1 MADFLLGIDAGG
13 TAVKVAVIAADG
25 RECGVAGTTLRASH
39 PAPGF
44 SERDPEEMWRAL
56 CDNTKRAMA
65 MAGIAADDIAAIGV
79 TGYGNGFYLIDD
91 AGRPTCPG
99 ILAPDIRAAGIIT
112 DWQRDGR
119 NAAQLALT
127 WQHAWAGKP
136 GPLLGWFQRHRPEVL
151 RDSVALLMCKDYL
164 RYRLTGIRA
173 AEVSDLSTS
182 AQIPG
187 GQRAIDP
194 NLFEILGLADCL
206 RLMPPVIE
214 SMSIA
219 GGLTAAAA
227 DAMGV
232 KPGIPVSA
240 GCCDN
245 LAIMYGSG
253 VASTEAVV
261 VVSGTWGLHQSFL
274 EKPVTDG
281 SLVICSHG
289 AVPGEYLAIEGS
301 PTSASTLEWFV
312 DTFVRGHVAPDA
324 GKGGDG
330 KRAGDAYEECNA
342 AVAATSPDDPPVY
355 FMPYLNGA
363 IDDAAARGSLIGFSA
378 WHGFG
383 HMVRAVYEGVA
394 FEHRRHLERLLTAR
408 PRPAKARFAG
418 GAARSAVWSEIFAA
432 SLDLP
437 LEKPRATELGA
448 LGIAIQASVVT
459 GRHRDLASACA
470 AMAGV
475 SHTVMPQPALRR
487 HLDQRYDVYRE
498 LSAALSPLWPHLMPA
513 TDMGGDTASDTGGDV
528 AGVTENK
535 RTRSTGR

>member
-56 CDNTKRAMA
+56 CDNTRRALAMA
-65 MAGIAADDIAAIGV
+65 RIGAEDIAAIGV
-79 TGYGNGFYLIDD
+79 TGYGNGFYLIDA
-91 AGRPTCPG
+91 AGRPTYPG

-112 DWQRDGR
+112 AWQRDGR
-119 NAAQLALT
+119 DAAQLART

-136 GPLLGWFQRHRPEVL
+136 GPLLGWFQHHRPEVL
-151 RDSVALLMCKDYL
+151 QDSATLLMCKDYL

-173 AEVSDLSTS
+173 AEISDLSTS
-182 AQIPG
+182 GQVPG
-187 GQRAIDP
+187 DRRAIDP
-194 NLFEILGLADCL
+194 KLFEILGLEDCL
-206 RLMPPVIE
+206 RLMPPVLE
-214 SMSIA
+214 SMTV
-219 GGLTAAAA
+219 GGELTAEAAT
-227 DAMGV
+227 AMGLR
-232 KPGIPVSA
+232 PGIPVSA

-253 VASTEAVV
+253 ITNSDSVV

-274 EKPVTDG
+274 DKPVKDG
-281 SLVICSHG
+281 SLVICGHG
-289 AVPGEYLAIEGS
+289 AIPGEYLAIEGS

-312 DTFVRGHVAPDA
+312 DTFVRGHV
-324 GKGGDG
+324 KTN
-330 KRAGDAYEECNA
+330 AGDPYEDCNA

-394 FEHRRHLERLLTAR
+394 FEHRRHMERLLTAR

-459 GRHRDLASACA
+459 GKHRDLASACA
-470 AMAGV
+470 AMTGV
-475 SHTVMPQPALRR
+475 SHTVLPQAALRR
-487 HLDQRYDVYRE
+487 RLDERYDVYR
-498 LSAALSPLWPHLMPA
+498 ALSVALAPLWPRLTPA
-513 TDMGGDTASDTGGDV
+513 GDAGMGIDV
-528 AGVTENK
+528 GQEDKPA
-535 RTRSTGR
+535 RSTGR

>member
-1 MADFLLGIDAGG
+1 MAEFLLGIDAGG
-13 TAVKVAVIAADG
+13 TAVKVAVISADG
-25 RECGVAGTTLRASH
+25 RECGVAGTTLRAGH

-44 SERDPEEMWRAL
+44 SERDPDAMWQAL
-56 CDNTKRAMA
+56 CDNTRRAMA
-65 MAGIAADDIAAIGV
+65 LAGIGAGDIAAIGV
-79 TGYGNGFYLIDD
+79 TGYGNGFYLIDA
-91 AGRPTCPG
+91 AGHPTTPG
-99 ILAPDIRAAGIIT
+99 ILAPDIRAAEVIA

-119 NAAQLALT
+119 DAAQLERT

-136 GPLLGWFQRHRPEVL
+136 GPLLAWFQRHRPQVL
-151 RDSVALLMCKDYL
+151 RDSATLLMCKDYL

-182 AQIPG
+182 GQIPG
-187 GQRAIDP
+187 DRRAIDAE
-194 NLFEILGLADCL
+194 LFEILGLDDCL

-214 SMSIA
+214 SMTVA
-219 GGLTAAAA
+219 GELTSAAAE
-227 DAMGV
+227 AMGL

-253 VASTEAVV
+253 VTGTDTVV
-261 VVSGTWGLHQSFL
+261 VVSGTWGLHQSFI

-281 SLVICSHG
+281 SLVICGHG

-312 DTFVRGHVAPDA
+312 DTFVRGHVAPGS
-324 GKGGDG
+324 GKDQS
-330 KRAGDAYEECNA
+330 DPYEDCNQ
-342 AVAATSPDDPPVY
+342 AVAATSADDPPVY

-418 GAARSAVWSEIFAA
+418 GAARSAIWSEIFAA

-448 LGIAIQASVVT
+448 LGIAIQASVAT
-459 GRHRDLASACA
+459 GRHRDLAGACA
-470 AMAGV
+470 AMTGV
-475 SHTVMPQPALRR
+475 SHTVMPQPGLRR
-487 HLDQRYDVYRE
+487 QLDRRYHVYRE
-498 LSAALSPLWPHLMPA
+498 LSAALAPHWRNIAP
-513 TDMGGDTASDTGGDV
+513 SEIV
-528 AGVTENK
+528 AAGAADDKSIERQEDK
-535 RTRSTGR
+535 MARSTGR